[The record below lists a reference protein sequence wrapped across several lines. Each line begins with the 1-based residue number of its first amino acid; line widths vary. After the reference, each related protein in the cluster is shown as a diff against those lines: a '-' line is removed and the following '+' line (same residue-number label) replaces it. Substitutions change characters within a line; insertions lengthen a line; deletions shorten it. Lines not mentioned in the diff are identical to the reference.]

1 MKLTLHNIYLPGRAG
16 RVEEQPR
23 SQVFSLSLLL
33 RRDWYERTLGR
44 RLVEEKGIK
53 LIIVLLT

>member
-23 SQVFSLSLLL
+23 SQVLSLSLSCYVGTGM
-33 RRDWYERTLGR
+33 REPWEGGWWKKRA
-44 RLVEEKGIK
+44 
-53 LIIVLLT
+53 